1 MTLQDGI
8 ATDEMSD
15 DKRRRRKR
23 WRRKRMMMRRR
34 EKKKTKERLGTAS
47 HSAALTLMTMMETS
61 FCSGTKANPFCRYTD
76 RLLIIGRACWKGT
89 LG

>member
-47 HSAALTLMTMMETS
+47 HSAALSLSQRCSHPYDNDGNQFLQRHKGES
-61 FCSGTKANPFCRYTD
+61 FLQVYRPVADHR
-76 RLLIIGRACWKGT
+76 
-89 LG
+89 